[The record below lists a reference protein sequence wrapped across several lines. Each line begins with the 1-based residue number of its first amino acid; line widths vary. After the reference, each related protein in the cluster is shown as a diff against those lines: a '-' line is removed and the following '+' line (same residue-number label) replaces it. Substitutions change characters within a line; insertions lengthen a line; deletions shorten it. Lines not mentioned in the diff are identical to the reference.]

1 MLSNQQQPMQ
11 IDITNI
17 IEEARAEKELR
28 VKTEKRLDEIEE
40 EIKALEKERHEIRS
54 RNLNNAFYLPK
65 WQSDLLSMV
74 AELIEQPT
82 TNNQ

>member
-1 MLSNQQQPMQ
+1 MQ